1 MPGKEMTILEH
12 IEELRQRLIR
22 IFAVVIGLALFFFL
36 FEIRFFDLGH
46 FYIPYP
52 YPNIFHNTAANLI
65 KFLEEQVLPSYVNII
80 VTSPSEALISEM
92 LISIILGVIVGMP
105 VIVYEVWAFVA
116 PALYEH
122 EKRIIVK
129 LTLPVTILFI
139 IGCIFGYFLLVPF
152 AFEFLYRYASSIG
165 IITYITINDFI
176 MFIALLCIAMGITF
190 EVPAVMWGLSK
201 LGLVNPDTYKKYFR
215 YFVVFSV
222 IYGAFI
228 TPDGS
233 GITMWFVAA
242 PMVILYVL
250 GYYFAKKTV
259 K

>member
-1 MPGKEMTILEH
+1 MTILEH
-12 IEELRQRLIR
+12 IEELRTRLIR
-22 IFAVVIGLALFFFL
+22 IFAVIVGLALFFFL
-36 FEIRFFDLGH
+36 FEIKFFDIGH

-52 YPNIFHNTAANLI
+52 YPNIFHNTAAGVI
-65 KFLEEQVLPSYVNII
+65 EFLEGQVLPSYVKII

-92 LISIILGVIVGMP
+92 LISMILGCVVGMP
-105 VIVYEVWAFVA
+105 VIVYEVWAYIA

-122 EKRIIVK
+122 EKRVIVK
-129 LTLPVTILFI
+129 LTLPVTILFA
-139 IGCIFGYFLLVPF
+139 IGCVFGYLFLVPF
-152 AFEFLYRYASSIG
+152 AFEFLYLYASSIG

-190 EVPAVMWGLSK
+190 EVPAVMWGLSR
-201 LGLVNPDTYKKYFR
+201 LGLVDPESWKKYFR
-215 YFVVFSV
+215 YFVVFSI

-233 GITMWFVAA
+233 GITMWFVAI
-242 PMVILYVL
+242 PMILLYIL
-250 GYYFAKKTV
+250 GYYFSKKTV

>member
-22 IFAVVIGLALFFFL
+22 IFAVVVGLALFFFL
-36 FEIRFFDLGH
+36 FEIRFLDLGH
-46 FYIPYP
+46 FNIPYP
-52 YPNIFHNTAANLI
+52 YPNIFHNTAAGII
-65 KFLEEQVLPSYVNII
+65 KFLEEQVLPSYVKII

-92 LISIILGVIVGMP
+92 LISMILGVVVGMP

-139 IGCIFGYFLLVPF
+139 VGCIFGYFFLVPF
-152 AFEFLYRYASSIG
+152 AFEFLYLYASSIG

-190 EVPAVMWGLSK
+190 EVPAVMWGLTK
-201 LGLVNPDTYKKYFR
+201 LGIVNPDSWKKYFW
-215 YFVVFSV
+215 YFVVFSI

-233 GITMWFVAA
+233 GITMWFVAI
-242 PMVILYVL
+242 PMIVLYVL
-250 GYYFAKKTV
+250 GYYFSKKAV

>member
-1 MPGKEMTILEH
+1 MTILEH

-22 IFAVVIGLALFFFL
+22 IFAVIVGLALFFFL

-52 YPNIFHNTAANLI
+52 YPNIFHNTAAGII
-65 KFLEEQVLPSYVNII
+65 KFLEEQTLPSYVKII

-92 LISIILGVIVGMP
+92 LLSMILGVVVGMP

-122 EKRIIVK
+122 EKRIIIK
-129 LTLPVTILFI
+129 LTLPVTSLFI
-139 IGCIFGYFLLVPF
+139 IGCVFGYLFLVPF
-152 AFEFLYRYASSIG
+152 AFEFLYLYATSIG

-176 MFIALLCIAMGITF
+176 MFIAFLCIAMGITF

-201 LGLVNPDTYKKYFR
+201 LGIVNPESWKKYFR
-215 YFVVFSV
+215 YFVVFSI

-233 GITMWFVAA
+233 GITMWFIAL
-242 PMVILYVL
+242 PMILLYIL
-250 GYYFAKKTV
+250 GYYFSKKTV

>member
-1 MPGKEMTILEH
+1 MTILEH

-22 IFAVVIGLALFFFL
+22 IFAVTVGLTLFFFL
-36 FEIRFFDLGH
+36 FEIRFFDVGH
-46 FYIPYP
+46 FSIPYP
-52 YPNIFHNTAANLI
+52 YPNIFHNTAASI
-65 KFLEEQVLPSYVNII
+65 IEFLKDQALPPYVKII

-92 LISIILGVIVGMP
+92 LLSMILGVVVGMP
-105 VIVYEVWAFVA
+105 AIVYEVWAFVA

-122 EKRIIVK
+122 EKKVIVK
-129 LTLPVTILFI
+129 LTLPVVVLFL
-139 IGCIFGYFLLVPF
+139 IGCVFGYFLLVPF
-152 AFEFLYRYASSIG
+152 AFEFLYMYASSIG

-190 EVPAVMWGLSK
+190 EVPTIMWGLSK
-201 LGLVNPDTYKKYFR
+201 VGLVKPETYKRYFR
-215 YFVVFSV
+215 YFVVFSIV
-222 IYGAFI
+222 YGAWI

-233 GITMWFVAA
+233 GITMWFVAV
-242 PMVILYVL
+242 PMIVLYIL

>member
-22 IFAVVIGLALFFFL
+22 IFAVVVGLALFFFL
-36 FEIRFFDLGH
+36 FEIRFLDLGH
-46 FYIPYP
+46 FHIPYP
-52 YPNIFHNTAANLI
+52 YPNIFHNTAAGII
-65 KFLEEQVLPSYVNII
+65 KFLEEQALPSYVKII

-92 LISIILGVIVGMP
+92 LISILLGIVVGMP
-105 VIVYEVWAFVA
+105 VIVYEVWAFIA

-139 IGCIFGYFLLVPF
+139 VGCIFGYFLLVPF
-152 AFEFLYRYASSIG
+152 AFEFLYLYASSIG

-176 MFIALLCIAMGITF
+176 TFIALLCIAMGI
-190 EVPAVMWGLSK
+190 
-201 LGLVNPDTYKKYFR
+201 VNPDTWKKYFR

-242 PMVILYVL
+242 PMIVLYVL
-250 GYYFAKKTV
+250 GYYFSKKAV